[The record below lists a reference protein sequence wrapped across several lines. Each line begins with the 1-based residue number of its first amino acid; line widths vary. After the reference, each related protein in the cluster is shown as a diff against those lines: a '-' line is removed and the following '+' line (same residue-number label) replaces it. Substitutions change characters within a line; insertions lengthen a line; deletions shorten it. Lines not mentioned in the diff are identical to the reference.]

1 LRNVFGG
8 WSVEG
13 NRMGSIV
20 NEIIGEDTGI
30 QNLVIELEE
39 KWPSL

>member
-1 LRNVFGG
+1 
-8 WSVEG
+8 
-13 NRMGSIV
+13 MGSIV